1 MTALS
6 TVAGIL
12 PIAIGFGAGAESRRP
27 MGVAVVG
34 GMVTSTVLTLI
45 VIPMVYVLFAGLQR
59 RREGPSPSSGSV
71 GSV

>member
-1 MTALS
+1 
-6 TVAGIL
+6 
-12 PIAIGFGAGAESRRP
+12 

-59 RREGPSPSSGSV
+59 RRELPSPSSGSV